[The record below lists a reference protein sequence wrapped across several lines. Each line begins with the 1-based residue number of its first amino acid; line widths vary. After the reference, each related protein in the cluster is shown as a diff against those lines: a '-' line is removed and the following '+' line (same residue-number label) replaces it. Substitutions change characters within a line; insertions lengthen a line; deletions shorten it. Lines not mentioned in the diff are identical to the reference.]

1 MRFYFLINFKNEIFK
16 ITRNNTL
23 FYSTTV
29 AIVSVKYT
37 TTHML
42 HSKYISWKQLS
53 NYKSM
58 LDTQQ
63 K

>member
-29 AIVSVKYT
+29 TNVSVKYK

-42 HSKYISWKQLS
+42 RSKYISWKQLS